1 MSTIPMVTTIK
12 KYKESIGYGVSLAVL
27 FFLLRWLEIRF
38 LIYNHQYEIY
48 IGAIALLFTVFGIWL
63 ANKITTPKVE
73 TIIVEKEIM
82 VNETSF
88 ILNETTLNNLKIS
101 KRELEVLTLIASG
114 KSNQEIAAQ
123 LFVSLST
130 IKTHTAN
137 LFEKLNVKR
146 RTQAIETAKKLQILP

>member
-1 MSTIPMVTTIK
+1 
-12 KYKESIGYGVSLAVL
+12 
-27 FFLLRWLEIRF
+27 
-38 LIYNHQYEIY
+38 
-48 IGAIALLFTVFGIWL
+48 L

-73 TIIVEKEIM
+73 TIIIEKEVVVSESPFII
-82 VNETSF
+82 NETA
-88 ILNETTLNNLKIS
+88 LNNLRIS

-130 IKTHTAN
+130 IKTHVAN